1 MWVTGVRTSTSR
13 WSLLLVCSSVAY
25 RQYRCFLQA
34 SSVSN
39 QVCRFARGVFYG
51 YAPCPTK
58 NSEPSIFGKGDRT
71 TIIPTALGSD
81 LCSGD
86 AVGVHAAKE
95 TESPR
100 QYNRKLAD
108 SFITRSISNATRRTY
123 SEAVK
128 EFFVFVR
135 DMHPTDVRSEHVIA
149 YRDRLISDRK
159 SGNTIALKLSIL
171 RSFYEYLVAEG
182 HSERNPAST
191 KLVSTPPTSNL
202 PSGRALTPKEVRQL
216 LNGPDRSTR
225 NGARDYVLM
234 LLMVRLSLRVTE
246 ACTARL
252 SNIKWTHGRWVL
264 KVKVKQGREEIWP
277 LPTDVKQSIDDYL
290 HLDEERRSALQIN
303 GPDQFIFLPHSN
315 YRTLEL
321 AKALS
326 SRQAHKIVGR
336 WAKHARIGRVS
347 PHDLR
352 RTVITK
358 LLNDGRSYREVQMV
372 TKHRDPRSVQRYD
385 HARENLDLNPV
396 NTLTYEDGS

>member
-1 MWVTGVRTSTSR
+1 MMLGTTDRVSGRITTRLSESGGSTD
-13 WSLLLVCSSVAY
+13 Y
-25 RQYRCFLQA
+25 FFFLMMT
-34 SSVSN
+34 
-39 QVCRFARGVFYG
+39 FAHGVFYG
-51 YAPCPTK
+51 YASCPTVI
-58 NSEPSIFGKGDRT
+58 SEPLNFGKGDH
-71 TIIPTALGSD
+71 ISIMPTMLGSD
-81 LCSGD
+81 LCSD
-86 AVGVHAAKE
+86 NAVGVHAAE
-95 TESPR
+95 ELESLRQFSPR
-100 QYNRKLAD
+100 LAD

-135 DMHPTDVRSEHVIA
+135 NRHPNNVTSEHVIA
-149 YRDRLISDRK
+149 YRDHLISDKK
-159 SGNTIALKLSIL
+159 SANTIALRLSIV

-182 HSERNPAST
+182 LSERNPAST
-191 KLVSTPPTSNL
+191 RLVSTPPRSHL
-202 PSGRALTPKEVRQL
+202 PSGRALTPREVRHL
-216 LNGPDRSTR
+216 LNGPNRSTR
-225 NGARDYVLM
+225 EGARDYVLM

-264 KVKVKQGREEIWP
+264 KIKVKQGREEIWP
-277 LPTDVKQSIDDYL
+277 LPADVKQSIDDYL
-290 HLDEERRSALQIN
+290 QLDEARRSALRID

-385 HARENLDLNPV
+385 HARENLDNNPV
-396 NTLTYEDGS
+396 NTLTYEDDS